1 MSQRRFT
8 LHLRF
13 GAVLLLLASLAVTAA
28 FPRPA
33 WAACGPLDMGACID
47 NAEYSFYYL
56 VASIAWNVNRWL
68 LLLAYQF
75 DQLRTWLVTVAFS
88 GAYQWLTSFIQPA
101 YIPVATAALM
111 LAAVLF
117 MLVPITGET
126 NIVNLRHVV
135 VWAVMTPVVLT
146 VAGQLVGQAEQLRS
160 NVSSQLFAQMSAATP
175 GAIFGSPGSD
185 MATPSALYPANPCGT
200 TLARTTTTGIAIDAL
215 AAALMYADAGDI
227 HCPDARGPSR
237 DIPDGFYNEPPAYA
251 YDGYV
256 GDLDSSV
263 ERRGWVEGMQ
273 RGMNRLLQGVIPSF
287 LAVLES
293 LIHLVFSLSMAVLWL
308 SLPIGLIF
316 VFFQQTASPVSGVLR
331 RAASVLIT
339 SWMAS
344 LVMGV
349 LSAALVAAAELGN
362 AGAYTGMAFGG
373 LFLMGYLC
381 IVALTAL
388 WKSIGTV
395 EHTAL
400 SIAGMS
406 FTQPLQTAA
415 QLTTSAVT
423 GAAAGVATGGSSYL
437 GMAAMGSAAFAQ
449 AKDAPLAQRVAYS
462 ASAMVGRLP
471 GAGAVGEVAAAM
483 GWLDTDG
490 AVYEGV
496 YAGDRSRHSWRS
508 ARLQMER
515 DTAAPRAAPPPAGM
529 GGPGPRAPR
538 GRSAGPT
545 APGSALPPTASA
557 AVGGVGLPGA
567 AGAPGP
573 QGQPGATG
581 TPGAAGV
588 SGAQGQPGQAGTAGA
603 AGQPGAA
610 GPAIPAAAAAAP
622 LGTAAPGPAG
632 QPGPVG
638 SPGPAGA
645 SGSPG
650 VAGAAGQ
657 PGPTGNAVVAGAS
670 SAPSAASQPYP
681 PAPVGTASIPP
692 RPALADAPGAAGS
705 PGVLGPAGQAGA
717 AGAAPGSTHP
727 GSSALPLPTVS
738 PPAAGVNSPAASSA
752 PPQQLPANHPH
763 LAYAASRVP
772 PLPNR
777 LHDGVDWA
785 YAGSASTEA
794 GYRHTFRHPRHP
806 LTGRPEVRT
815 VETTNAE
822 IAAQPKREQEG
833 GSS

>member
-1 MSQRRFT
+1 MSQKRFT
-8 LHLRF
+8 LQLRV
-13 GAVLLLLASLAVTAA
+13 GAALLLLAALAVTAA

-56 VASIAWNVNRWL
+56 VASTAWNVNRWL

-75 DQLRTWLVTVAFS
+75 DQLRAWLVTVAFS
-88 GAYQWLTSFIQPA
+88 GAYQWLTSFIQPV

-117 MLVPITGET
+117 MLVPLTGET
-126 NIVNLRHVV
+126 NVVNLRHVV
-135 VWAVMTPVVLT
+135 LWAVMTPVVLT

-160 NVSSQLFAQMSAATP
+160 DVSARLFTQMSSATP

-185 MATPSALYPANPCGT
+185 MASPAALYPANPCGT
-200 TLARTTTTGIAIDAL
+200 TLARTTTTGIAMDAL
-215 AAALMYADAGDI
+215 AAALMYADAGDV

-316 VFFQQTASPVSGVLR
+316 VFFQQTASPVSDVLR

-406 FTQPLQTAA
+406 FTQPMVTAA

-423 GAAAGVATGGSSYL
+423 GAAAGIATGGASYL
-437 GMAAMGSAAFAQ
+437 GMAGMGSAAFAQ
-449 AKDAPLAQRVAYS
+449 SQGAPLVQRAAYT

-483 GWLDTDG
+483 GWLDTEG

-515 DTAAPRAAPPPAGM
+515 DTAGFAPSSPPPAPPRAGSGPTGGSGAMPAPATTPSAPPAPPASVSAPPLPATPIGSAAAAPAPAAPPPA
-529 GGPGPRAPR
+529 
-538 GRSAGPT
+538 PT
-545 APGSALPPTASA
+545 
-557 AVGGVGLPGA
+557 
-567 AGAPGP
+567 
-573 QGQPGATG
+573 QP
-581 TPGAAGV
+581 V
-588 SGAQGQPGQAGTAGA
+588 
-603 AGQPGAA
+603 
-610 GPAIPAAAAAAP
+610 P
-622 LGTAAPGPAG
+622 LA
-632 QPGPVG
+632 
-638 SPGPAGA
+638 
-645 SGSPG
+645 
-650 VAGAAGQ
+650 
-657 PGPTGNAVVAGAS
+657 
-670 SAPSAASQPYP
+670 
-681 PAPVGTASIPP
+681 
-692 RPALADAPGAAGS
+692 
-705 PGVLGPAGQAGA
+705 
-717 AGAAPGSTHP
+717 
-727 GSSALPLPTVS
+727 
-738 PPAAGVNSPAASSA
+738 
-752 PPQQLPANHPH
+752 ANHPH
-763 LAYAASRVP
+763 VGYAAAQLGS
-772 PLPNR
+772 LPNR
-777 LHDGVDWA
+777 SSGADWQYVGSLPTVD
-785 YAGSASTEA
+785 
-794 GYRHTFRHPRHP
+794 GYRHSFRHPAHP
-806 LTGRPEVRT
+806 LTGRPEQRWVPST
-815 VETTNAE
+815 AADVAAYQ
-822 IAAQPKREQEG
+822 AAQQRGQP
-833 GSS
+833 

>member
-1 MSQRRFT
+1 MSQRRFS
-8 LHLRF
+8 LQLRA
-13 GAVLLLLASLAVTAA
+13 GAALLLLASLALAA
-28 FPRPA
+28 IFPRPA

-56 VASIAWNVNRWL
+56 VASTAWNVNRWL

-75 DQLRTWLVTVAFS
+75 DQLRAWLVTVAFS
-88 GAYQWLTSFIQPA
+88 GAYQWLTSFIQPV
-101 YIPVATAALM
+101 YIPVASAALM

-117 MLVPITGET
+117 MLVPLTGET

-135 VWAVMTPVVLT
+135 LWAVMTPVVLT

-160 NVSSQLFAQMSAATP
+160 DVSSRLFTQMSSATP

-185 MATPSALYPANPCGT
+185 MAAPSALYPANPCGT
-200 TLARTTTTGIAIDAL
+200 TLARTTTTGVAMDAL

-237 DIPDGFYNEPPAYA
+237 DIPDGFYNEPPSYA

-349 LSAALVAAAELGN
+349 LSAALVAAADLGN

-400 SIAGMS
+400 SVAGMS
-406 FTQPLQTAA
+406 FSQPMVTAA
-415 QLTTSAVT
+415 RLTTGAVT
-423 GAAAGVATGGSSYL
+423 GAAAGIATGGATYL
-437 GMAAMGSAAFAQ
+437 GLAAAGSSAFAQ
-449 AKDAPLAQRVAYS
+449 SRGAPLVQRAAYT

-515 DTAAPRAAPPPAGM
+515 DTAGFAPATPPPA
-529 GGPGPRAPR
+529 PPRA
-538 GRSAGPT
+538 
-545 APGSALPPTASA
+545 GS
-557 AVGGVGLPGA
+557 
-567 AGAPGP
+567 
-573 QGQPGATG
+573 
-581 TPGAAGV
+581 
-588 SGAQGQPGQAGTAGA
+588 
-603 AGQPGAA
+603 
-610 GPAIPAAAAAAP
+610 
-622 LGTAAPGPAG
+622 
-632 QPGPVG
+632 
-638 SPGPAGA
+638 
-645 SGSPG
+645 
-650 VAGAAGQ
+650 
-657 PGPTGNAVVAGAS
+657 GPTGGSGAMPAPIAAATSTS
-670 SAPSAASQPYP
+670 SAPSLSAPVSSPPLAAAP
-681 PAPVGTASIPP
+681 PANAAAT
-692 RPALADAPGAAGS
+692 PA
-705 PGVLGPAGQAGA
+705 PA
-717 AGAAPGSTHP
+717 
-727 GSSALPLPTVS
+727 ALPTA
-738 PPAAGVNSPAASSA
+738 PAQPV
-752 PPQQLPANHPH
+752 QLGANHPH
-763 LAYAASRVP
+763 VGYAAAQLGS
-772 PLPNR
+772 LP
-777 LHDGVDWA
+777 HPSSGADWQ
-785 YAGSASTEA
+785 YAGSLQTAD
-794 GYRHTFRHPRHP
+794 GYRHSFRHPAHP
-806 LTGRPEVRT
+806 LTGRPEQRWIPSTAADV
-815 VETTNAE
+815 AAYQ
-822 IAAQPKREQEG
+822 AAQHQVQP
-833 GSS
+833 